1 METLLI
7 VLGIALVVSV
17 GVTVW
22 LVVRRVRTAGEVAR
36 AKSEAEEAGRA
47 AERAEARR
55 VEEVGKLES
64 IIAGLRSDLNE
75 SEQRAKGIEIALT
88 TEREQRASDR
98 RLFAEREQ
106 QSQQE
111 QTRLQNWLREREADL
126 KAQFEALSGKVLDV
140 STKRFLEQAKESFAG
155 QMKQA
160 EGDLEQQKKAV
171 EALVKPIGETLEK
184 TRERLERLGERVEL
198 TTAASENLRT
208 STDKLVQ
215 AFSRPEIRGRYGEVQ
230 LRRVAELAGM
240 VAYCDFDEQS
250 TTKTGEGRSLRPDM
264 IVHLPNDRVVV
275 VDAKC
280 NIDAYVRA
288 VEVMDAGEREQ
299 LLDKFASD
307 VANQAMKLSKKGYW
321 EQYDGSPDF
330 VVMFVPGDHFLDAAL
345 ARRPDLL
352 ETAADAR
359 VILASPATL
368 IGLLRAVAV
377 GWREH
382 ALTEQ
387 ARELF
392 ELGKELHER
401 ASVAFGHVD
410 ELGRAL
416 ERATRKYNEAVGSIQ
431 SRLTPT
437 LRRFE
442 DAGAKSGKELPEIA
456 SVGVLP
462 RQAGL
467 GSEQTPGA
475 PG

>member
-1 METLLI
+1 METL
-7 VLGIALVVSV
+7 VLSVALALSV
-17 GVTVW
+17 AVTVW
-22 LVVRRVRTAGEVAR
+22 LVVQRVRSAGEVAR

-47 AERAEARR
+47 LERSEARRLEEVGKQESIIATLRADLDRAEARAHELA
-55 VEEVGKLES
+55 VE
-64 IIAGLRSDLNE
+64 
-75 SEQRAKGIEIALT
+75 LT
-88 TEREQRASDR
+88 SEREQRAADR
-98 RLFAEREQ
+98 RLYAEREQ
-106 QSQQE
+106 QHQQE

-160 EGDLEQQKKAV
+160 EGDLEQRKKAV

-184 TRERLERLGERVEL
+184 TRERLERLGERVEM
-198 TTAASENLRT
+198 TAEASRDLRT

-215 AFSRPEIRGRYGEVQ
+215 AFSRPEVRGRYGEIQ

-250 TTKTGEGRSLRPDM
+250 TTTSDEGKSLRPDM

-288 VEVMDAGEREQ
+288 VEVMDADERER

-307 VANQAMKLSKKGYW
+307 VAGQAAKLSKKGYW
-321 EQYDGSPDF
+321 ERYEGSPDF

-352 ETAADAR
+352 ETAADSR

-401 ASVAFGHVD
+401 ASVAFGHID
-410 ELGRAL
+410 DLGRVL

-442 DAGAKSGKELPEIA
+442 EAGAKSAKELPEIA
-456 SVGVLP
+456 SVNTLP
-462 RQAGL
+462 REAGL
-467 GSEQTPGA
+467 GAERTTEEAG
-475 PG
+475 